1 MKLSEYLR
9 SNGIRQSTFAATVGV
24 TQGFI
29 SSVIKGRYVPKGRK
43 AIEWSEA
50 TEWAVTPHELNPHDY
65 PNEYDGLPDRTHEA
79 A

>member
-9 SNGIRQSTFAATVGV
+9 LNGVRQSTFAATVGV
-24 TQGFI
+24 TQGFV
-29 SSVIKGRYVPKGRK
+29 SSVIKGRYVPRGRK

-50 TEWAVTPHELNPHDY
+50 TGWSVTPHELNPHDY
-65 PNEYDGLPDRTHEA
+65 PNEYDGLPDRTNEA